1 MPRLTV
7 AALLSISASVI
18 AATPSTIVVDD
29 TFANGDSQK
38 QDLANNSL
46 WLFNGR
52 ANNIRTDQ
60 IGSVTFDVTPAGASS
75 EAFWAYFTESGS
87 PIVLAVGDKISVSET
102 FSLSGFQNNG
112 QDIRFGI
119 FDSLGTRNSTNLT
132 GGQNDSTFINDTG
145 YGLDFFASA
154 SGNAFVL
161 GRRTVLSNANVFNNF
176 GDFTAI
182 PGTGADDR
190 QPLADDT
197 PYTLTYTIERLTAT
211 STRLS
216 VAVTGG
222 GLFPL
227 NYSAI
232 ETNPSP
238 NTSFDYFAFRIG
250 GTNFTSKIT
259 FTRLLVEYSPAPPVI
274 TSQPQP
280 SSLTVQVGS
289 QVSMAVGAA
298 GNALTFEWRKDGK
311 PISGNPSAATPTLNV
326 SNVQHRDA
334 GSYAALIAN
343 AGGSI
348 ASNPVTL
355 AVSDSPVPPP
365 PAISTQPANTTVI
378 VGHASSLSV
387 VASGD
392 RLFYQWFKNGVLIP
406 GATAPQLA
414 FENAQVT
421 DSASYYV
428 VVSNSSGSITSLS
441 TTLLVLSAMSAIDF
455 APVSHVSDI
464 CVDAPLSIEFDQAP
478 QPGKTGR
485 IRIYNSRGTLV
496 DTIDMAASPGQR

>member
-38 QDLANNSL
+38 EDLANNSL
-46 WLFNGR
+46 WLFNGG

-145 YGLDFFASA
+145 YGLDFFASG
-154 SGNAFVL
+154 SGNAFAL

-197 PYTLTYTIERLTAT
+197 PYTLAYTIERLTAT

-216 VAVTGG
+216 VAVAGG

-238 NTSFDYFAFRIG
+238 NTSFDSFAFRIG

-289 QVSMAVGAA
+289 QVSMAG
-298 GNALTFEWRKDGK
+298 GRPGDALTF
-311 PISGNPSAATPTLNV
+311 
-326 SNVQHRDA
+326 
-334 GSYAALIAN
+334 
-343 AGGSI
+343 
-348 ASNPVTL
+348 
-355 AVSDSPVPPP
+355 
-365 PAISTQPANTTVI
+365 
-378 VGHASSLSV
+378 
-387 VASGD
+387 
-392 RLFYQWFKNGVLIP
+392 VL
-406 GATAPQLA
+406 
-414 FENAQVT
+414 
-421 DSASYYV
+421 
-428 VVSNSSGSITSLS
+428 
-441 TTLLVLSAMSAIDF
+441 
-455 APVSHVSDI
+455 
-464 CVDAPLSIEFDQAP
+464 
-478 QPGKTGR
+478 
-485 IRIYNSRGTLV
+485 
-496 DTIDMAASPGQR
+496 